1 MHVTDWLP
9 TFANLAGGLALPT
22 FALDGVDQWDC
33 LTSRS
38 DCNRDEMVC
47 ESSVVLVVAVVGS
60 FLSFVLFEHNFRTTI
75 SIIRQSGHPSLDEC

>member
-1 MHVTDWLP
+1 MHHGPEQGWVNGGFLPSELRGTTSDALVHVTDWLP

-33 LTSRS
+33 LTGRS

-47 ESSVVLVVAVVGS
+47 ESSVVLVVA
-60 FLSFVLFEHNFRTTI
+60 
-75 SIIRQSGHPSLDEC
+75 DC